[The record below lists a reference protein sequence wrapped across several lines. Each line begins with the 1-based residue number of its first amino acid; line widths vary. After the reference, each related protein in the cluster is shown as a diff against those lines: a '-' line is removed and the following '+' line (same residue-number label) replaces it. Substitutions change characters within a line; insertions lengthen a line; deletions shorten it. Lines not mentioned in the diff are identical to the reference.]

1 MYGVGLIIDK
11 QLFDDLVKVRR
22 KVDMVLI
29 VKFILGRESL
39 NVINVYAQQIAL
51 NKSNKRQFC

>member
-1 MYGVGLIIDK
+1 
-11 QLFDDLVKVRR
+11 
-22 KVDMVLI
+22 MVLI

>member
-39 NVINVYAQQIAL
+39 NFINVYAQQIAL